1 MKVIGIGN
9 ALVDLLTAIENDQ
22 ILNDLNL
29 PKGSMQLVDGGR
41 MNDSLEATKHLKR
54 TLASG
59 GSAANTIHG
68 LSRLGIETGFIGK
81 IGPDELGKAFSADM
95 IDAGIKPILYS
106 SQNATG
112 TALALIS
119 KDSERTFAVHLGAA
133 IELGANDIS
142 LGTYNGFQM
151 LHIEGYLVQNHSLIE
166 TAVKLAKEAGLTIS
180 LDLASYNVVES
191 NREFLKRIIS
201 HYVDIVFANEEEA
214 KAFTGKSPEESL
226 SILASITKIA
236 VVKIG
241 SKGSLIQSGK
251 DVYKVGIITSKP
263 IDTTGAGD
271 LYASGF
277 LYGLSNK
284 LPLNV
289 CGEIGALL
297 AGRVIEV
304 MGPKL
309 NESAWKDIKTIIDNA
324 LKNKTPI
331 TNSIC

>member
-9 ALVDLLTAIENDQ
+9 ALVDLLTAIDNDQ
-22 ILNDLNL
+22 LLNSLSL
-29 PKGSMQLVDGGR
+29 PKGSMQLVDGER
-41 MNDSLEATKHLKR
+41 MKHSLEATRHLDR
-54 TLASG
+54 TIASG

-68 LSRLGIETGFIGK
+68 LARLGIETGFIGK
-81 IGPDELGKAFSADM
+81 IGSDELGQAFSSDM
-95 IDAGIKPILYS
+95 IGAGIRPILFQS
-106 SQNATG
+106 KTPTG

-133 IELGANDIS
+133 IELGASDIS
-142 LGTYNGFQM
+142 PANFNGYQH
-151 LHIEGYLVQNHSLIE
+151 LHIEGYLVQNHALIE
-166 TAVKLAKEAGLTIS
+166 TAVKLAKEADLTIS

-191 NREFLKRIIS
+191 NREFLMKIVS
-201 HYVDIVFANEEEA
+201 QYVDIVFANEDEA

-226 SILASITKIA
+226 TDLAGLTKIA
-236 VVKIG
+236 VVKVG
-241 SKGSLIQSGK
+241 PRGSLIQSG
-251 DVYKVGIITSKP
+251 DETHRVGIVKSKP

-277 LYGLSNK
+277 IYGLSKN
-284 LPLNV
+284 LPLRV

-309 NESAWKDIKTIIDNA
+309 DVTTWGIINATIDSAI
-324 LKNKTPI
+324 KNKLPLTLR
-331 TNSIC
+331 S